1 MVRADKRLIRLVI
14 VPVLVLLSGLFLF
27 PIVVTVSNSF
37 MSPFEITNRYTS
49 AVLPSNGF
57 DQAGLM
63 NFVNMSLIPTFVSA
77 KQYVKLLFES
87 PMYLGLFW
95 NSVKLT
101 LPVVFGQLLV
111 SVPGAY
117 AFELSKFKYKEA
129 VFFVYI
135 VVMLMPLQVTLVP
148 NYIVADFFGIEDSYL
163 AIILPGI
170 FSPFGVFLVR
180 QFLKGMPREYIEAA
194 KVDGAGHL
202 TIIASLIVPLI
213 KSAIAAVVILTFVE
227 YWNLI
232 DQAVVFIRDA
242 NSEPLS
248 VFLSRLS
255 SGNPDMIFAAST
267 FYMLPAILIFLFGQ
281 KNMVEGIQL
290 SGMK

>member
-1 MVRADKRLIRLVI
+1 MVQTDNKFIKVAVASALA
-14 VPVLVLLSGLFLF
+14 LLSGVFLF
-27 PIVVTVSNSF
+27 PIIITVSNSF
-37 MSPFEITNRYTS
+37 MSPFEIVNRYTS
-49 AVLPSNGF
+49 AITPSNGF
-57 DQAGLM
+57 GQAGAM
-63 NFVNMSLIPTFVSA
+63 NFVKMSAIPAFASA
-77 KQYVKLLFES
+77 RQYIKLLFES
-87 PMYLGLFW
+87 PLYLGLFW
-95 NSVKLT
+95 NSVALT
-101 LPVVFGQLLV
+101 LPVVIGQLLV

-148 NYIVADFFGIEDSYL
+148 NYIVADFLGITDSYL

-180 QFLKGMPREYIEAA
+180 QFLKGMPKEYIEAA

-202 TIIASLIVPLI
+202 TIIAALVVPLV

-255 SGNPDMIFAAST
+255 TGNPDMVFAAST
-267 FYMLPAILIFLFGQ
+267 FYMLPAVLIFLFGQ

-290 SGMK
+290 SGIK